1 MRLDRIY
8 IKGLDVF
15 AYHGVMPKEKRDGQR
30 FVLDITLD
38 CDLLKAGQTD
48 RLEDTVDYTA
58 VMDAAVQAMTESSY
72 DLIERAASRTAEAIL
87 RAEEKVEKVTL
98 CLRKPEAPIDKIFDY
113 VAVEITRERKDIV

>member
-1 MRLDRIY
+1 MDRIY

-38 CDLLKAGQTD
+38 CDLSRAGQTD

-58 VMDAAVQAMTESSY
+58 VMDAAVQAMTENSY
-72 DLIERAASRTAEAIL
+72 DVIERAASRTAEAIL

>member
-1 MRLDRIY
+1 MDRIY
-8 IKGLDVF
+8 IKGLDVY

-38 CDLLKAGQTD
+38 CDLSKAGRTD

-58 VMDAAVQAMTESSY
+58 VMDAAVQAMTGNSY

>member
-38 CDLLKAGQTD
+38 CDLSRAGRTD

-87 RAEEKVEKVTL
+87 RAEEKVERVTL

>member
-1 MRLDRIY
+1 MDRIY

-38 CDLLKAGQTD
+38 CDLSRAGRTD
-48 RLEDTVDYTA
+48 RLEDTMDYTA

-87 RAEEKVEKVTL
+87 RAEEKVERVTL

>member
-1 MRLDRIY
+1 MDRIY

-38 CDLLKAGQTD
+38 CDLSRAGRTD

-113 VAVEITRERKDIV
+113 VAVEITRERKDSV

>member
-1 MRLDRIY
+1 MDRIY

-38 CDLLKAGQTD
+38 CDLSRAGRTD

-72 DLIERAASRTAEAIL
+72 DLIERAASRTAEAIF
-87 RAEEKVEKVTL
+87 RAEEKVERVTL

>member
-1 MRLDRIY
+1 MDRIY

-38 CDLLKAGQTD
+38 CDLSRAGRTAQ
-48 RLEDTVDYTA
+48 LEDTVDYTA

-87 RAEEKVEKVTL
+87 RAEEKVERVTL

>member
-1 MRLDRIY
+1 MDRIY

-38 CDLLKAGQTD
+38 CDLSRAGRTD

-58 VMDAAVQAMTESSY
+58 VMDAAVQAMTENSY

-87 RAEEKVEKVTL
+87 RAEANVERVTL

>member
-38 CDLLKAGQTD
+38 CDLSRAGRTD
-48 RLEDTVDYTA
+48 RLEDTVD
-58 VMDAAVQAMTESSY
+58 
-72 DLIERAASRTAEAIL
+72 
-87 RAEEKVEKVTL
+87 
-98 CLRKPEAPIDKIFDY
+98 
-113 VAVEITRERKDIV
+113 

>member
-1 MRLDRIY
+1 MDRIY

-38 CDLLKAGQTD
+38 CDLSRAGRTD

-58 VMDAAVQAMTESSY
+58 VMDAAVQAMTENSY

-87 RAEEKVEKVTL
+87 RAEEKVERLTL

>member
-1 MRLDRIY
+1 MDRIY

-38 CDLLKAGQTD
+38 CDLSRAGRTD
-48 RLEDTVDYTA
+48 QLEDTVDYTA
-58 VMDAAVQAMTESSY
+58 VMDAAVQAMTENSY

-87 RAEEKVEKVTL
+87 RAEEKVERVTL

>member
-1 MRLDRIY
+1 MERIY

-38 CDLLKAGQTD
+38 CDLSRAGRTD

-58 VMDAAVQAMTESSY
+58 VMDAAVQAMTENSY

-87 RAEEKVEKVTL
+87 RAEEKVERVTL

>member
-38 CDLLKAGQTD
+38 CDLSRAGRTD

>member
-1 MRLDRIY
+1 MDRIY

-38 CDLLKAGQTD
+38 CDLSRAGRTD

-87 RAEEKVEKVTL
+87 RAEEKVERVTL